1 MTGNLVFGWRTAIL
15 LVAVVELL
23 LLSAALLRPLQN
35 RVANRTLAS
44 LLVVLAGIVTPW
56 MIGFA
61 GFYDRWHW
69 LSFAPFAISL
79 GVAPLA
85 FLYVAALIDG
95 KWPSRGWRHLMPAA
109 IQFLYL
115 ASAFIV
121 LREPA
126 KDDWLDRSALAYDV
140 ITGLAVAVG
149 LAVYGVR
156 SRRMLVRYRARLER
170 SQSDDHRYGLN
181 GIDRIAAALFVLLAI
196 WATYDLW
203 DIIAPLGYR
212 RLMGLYV
219 AIAIFAVFLGIEGWR
234 LSAVTFP
241 RLSEPGLVAP
251 TTGWATRGRLWLEQ
265 IERDRLFTDPSLSV
279 PRLARL
285 LATNS
290 SYVSRAL
297 NDGLGESF
305 SSMINRLRS
314 EDVARRL
321 SAGEQGDLLDI
332 ALDCGFS
339 SKATFNRAFRARYGC
354 SPSAYRLRNGSTS
367 QNLRLDAI

>member
-1 MTGNLVFGWRTAIL
+1 MTANLVFGWRTAIL

-23 LLSAALLRPLQN
+23 LLAAALLRPLQN
-35 RVANRTLAS
+35 RVANRTLGC
-44 LLVVLAGIVTPW
+44 LLVLLAGIVTPW

-85 FLYVAALIDG
+85 FLYVAALIHG
-95 KWPSRGWRHLMPAA
+95 RWPNHGWHHLIPA
-109 IQFLYL
+109 ILQFLYL
-115 ASAFIV
+115 ACAFAI

-126 KDDWLDRSALAYDV
+126 KDDWLDRSALVYD
-140 ITGLAVAVG
+140 ILTGLAVVAG
-149 LAVYGVR
+149 LAIYGVHT
-156 SRRMLVRYRARLER
+156 RRLLQQYRARLER

-181 GIDRIAAALFVLLAI
+181 GIDRIARALFVLLAI
-196 WATYDLW
+196 WATYDVW
-203 DIIAPLGYR
+203 DIVAPLGYR

-234 LSAVTFP
+234 LSAMTFP
-241 RLSEPGLVAP
+241 RPNDPASVAA
-251 TTGWATRGRLWLEQ
+251 TIDWAARGHLWLEQ
-265 IERDRLFTDPSLSV
+265 IERDRLFTDPDLSV

-285 LATNS
+285 LATNG

-314 EDVARRL
+314 EDVAKRL
-321 SAGEQGDLLDI
+321 LAGDQGDLLDI
-332 ALDCGFS
+332 ALESGFS

-354 SPSAYRLRNGSTS
+354 SPSAFRRRDGSTS
-367 QNLRLDAI
+367 EKVALDAI